1 MSTPTSTRTAT
12 PETTAPPDAW
22 TQRGGK
28 QEPRSRWKAVRPS
41 RRVPYLLLG
50 VVLVI
55 ACATAAV
62 IVAMQLDNRQSVL
75 VLARPVTVGQLLSTQ
90 DFRHV
95 SLSTDVGLDAIP
107 AAEQSVVVG
116 RPAAFSLPAGALLTH
131 GSLGTPAIPTD
142 GQAVAAVALKAG
154 QFPPALAPG
163 ARVAVLVSAGS
174 SSTGTP
180 SANSGQVA
188 APIAQWTAAVTD
200 VGAGSDQQSTV
211 VSLQLPEANAR
222 QLATAPAGQISLVA
236 LSGGG
241 S

>member
-1 MSTPTSTRTAT
+1 
-12 PETTAPPDAW
+12 
-22 TQRGGK
+22 
-28 QEPRSRWKAVRPS
+28 
-41 RRVPYLLLG
+41 
-50 VVLVI
+50 
-55 ACATAAV
+55 
-62 IVAMQLDNRQSVL
+62 
-75 VLARPVTVGQLLSTQ
+75 
-90 DFRHV
+90 
-95 SLSTDVGLDAIP
+95 
-107 AAEQSVVVG
+107 
-116 RPAAFSLPAGALLTH
+116 
-131 GSLGTPAIPTD
+131 
-142 GQAVAAVALKAG
+142 
-154 QFPPALAPG
+154 
-163 ARVAVLVSAGS
+163 VSAGS